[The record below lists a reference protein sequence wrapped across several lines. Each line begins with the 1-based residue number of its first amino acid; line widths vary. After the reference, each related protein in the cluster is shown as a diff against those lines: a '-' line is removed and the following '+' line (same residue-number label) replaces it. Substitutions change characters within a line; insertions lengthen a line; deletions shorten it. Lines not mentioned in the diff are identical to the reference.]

1 MKKMDRND
9 DKLKKTAVIEGA
21 SESAEVSAPP
31 MGFKVIVREF
41 LKDKVAMVALI
52 MLVLIL
58 VTTLAWSLRLDANAV
73 MQVDIL
79 RNFEQPVDFEWGLIA
94 DAWNGEK
101 TLIFGT
107 DDYGRDVFTQ
117 LLLAAWNSIIIAV
130 AVTSIIATIGITLGL
145 IAGYYGGKVDN
156 AIMRVTDFVMTLPTT
171 MIIIVFMVVVPEIT
185 IGSFVFIMSVFS
197 WTGYCRVVRSKS
209 LSESSRDYIS
219 ASKTMGTPTWKI
231 ILLEMLPNLSSLI
244 MVQLILSYAG
254 NIGLETGLTFLGYGL
269 PDQIP
274 SLGRLVSSAT
284 TPYNMEFRTW
294 VWLPAST
301 LILVLMLSI
310 NYVGQA
316 LKRASDA
323 KQRLG

>member
-1 MKKMDRND
+1 MDRND

-21 SESAEVSAPP
+21 SESQEISTPP
-31 MGFKVIVREF
+31 MGIKVIIREF

-52 MLVLIL
+52 TLALIL
-58 VTTLAWSLRLDANAV
+58 LTTLIWSIRLDADAV
-73 MQVDIL
+73 MAVDIF
-79 RNFEQPVDFEWGLIA
+79 RNFEKPVDFEWGLIA

-101 TLIFGT
+101 TLILGT

-130 AVTSIIATIGITLGL
+130 SVTSIVATIGITLGL

-156 AIMRVTDFVMTLPTT
+156 AIMRVTDFVMTQPTT
-171 MIIIVFMVVVPEIT
+171 MIIFVFMVVVPKIT
-185 IGSFVFIMSVFS
+185 IPSFVFIMSIFS

-209 LSESSRDYIS
+209 LSESGRDYIS

-231 ILLEMLPNLSSLI
+231 ILFEMLPNLSSLI

-254 NIGLETGLTFLGYGL
+254 NIGLETGLTFLGFGL

-274 SLGRLVSSAT
+274 SMGRLVSAAT